1 MKPLLVLPDL
11 ALFLLLPLALLLGD
25 CSKKNTVPTI
35 DFGPNDGISYRNA
48 SNIPLGTQDPTDW
61 TIDGDWNAQ
70 EQNLFTSLRANLNT
84 SPQGSATYIG
94 GAFPNPATNAV
105 RFEYQTPGTAL
116 SKIVFVDNNYQVMAT
131 FDGPTTA
138 STSYSITINLN
149 NGNYKKGQRYRL
161 YYVLY
166 NGTALYFKGHGDI
179 RVE

>member
-1 MKPLLVLPDL
+1 MRQRFLPILLLV
-11 ALFLLLPLALLLGD
+11 ALLG
-25 CSKKNTVPTI
+25 CSKSDSNPII
-35 DFGPNDGISYRNA
+35 DFGPNDGISYRSV
-48 SNIPLGTQDPTDW
+48 SNMSSGTQDPTDW

-70 EQNLFTSLRANLNT
+70 EQNLFASLGVNLNT

-94 GAFPNPATNAV
+94 GAFPNPATSAV
-105 RFEYQTPGTAL
+105 NFGYQTPGTAL
-116 SKIVFVDNNYQVMAT
+116 SKIVLVDNTYQVVAT

-138 STSYSITINLN
+138 STSYAIMLNLN

>member
-1 MKPLLVLPDL
+1 MRQRFLPI
-11 ALFLLLPLALLLGD
+11 LFLAALLG
-25 CSKKNTVPTI
+25 CSKSDSNPSI

-48 SNIPLGTQDPTDW
+48 SNMPSGTQDPTDW

-70 EQNLFTSLRANLNT
+70 EQKLFASLGANLNT

-105 RFEYQTPGTAL
+105 SFSYQIPGTAL
-116 SKIVFVDNNYQVMAT
+116 SKIVLVDNAYQVVAT

-138 STSYSITINLN
+138 STSYAIALNLN